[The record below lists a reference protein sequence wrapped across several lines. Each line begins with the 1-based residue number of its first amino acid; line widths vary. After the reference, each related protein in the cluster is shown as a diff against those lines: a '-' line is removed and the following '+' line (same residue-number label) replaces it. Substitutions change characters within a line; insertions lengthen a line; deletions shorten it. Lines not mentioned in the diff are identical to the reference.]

1 MMIEF
6 ILLVSLNGMPSGN
19 LYAGS
24 FSSCSHAF
32 QYAAENYSDWKMY
45 TCVQEL
51 IING

>member
-1 MMIEF
+1 MIEF
-6 ILLVSLNGMPSGN
+6 ILLVSLSGMPSGN

-32 QYAAENYSDWKMY
+32 QYASENYSDWKMY